1 MSDATAPGAPLPG
14 EDPTV
19 LSRLVRAR
27 QIGPRAVSA
36 LKDDLAKDSRLG
48 YGYLGIGAVAVGS
61 FLFLRGLAAFVLDAV
76 SESPAGS
83 TPLRVIAWALLAIAF
98 VGSALLARRH
108 HGRHPAL
115 VFSAAMVL
123 LALALLIETI
133 AVLGTPQPILHSSTI
148 YGVGATLLALVGSR
162 PARELLLANGA
173 FAVVIAAMLASGIAS
188 GSFESGPSMQRAAAA
203 LLPPLIGA
211 VVVRGFGTLVQLEL
225 DRSAVESTLLAPRF
239 AFGMRASDELARLDL
254 DAERILDGVASGSI
268 HLPLDPKLA
277 ADASSIATELRLL
290 LVAGRH
296 DTWLH
301 HAIEESEVLG
311 PVVTLTDP
319 QGLAGFLEASEREGL
334 LSAVWLL
341 VAESVRVQ
349 PTLQIVIGPRNVEA
363 DATAASRIGF
373 PVALTV
379 DGVPRR
385 RIDPAVWPA
394 LDRVGDH
401 SEMIAGGSM
410 TIVTTVRTVAQQAAG

>member
-1 MSDATAPGAPLPG
+1 VTDTPATAQPLPG
-14 EDPTV
+14 EDPNV

-36 LKDDLAKDSRLG
+36 LRDDLARDSRLG
-48 YGYLGIGAVAVGS
+48 YGYLGIGAIAIGS
-61 FLFLRGLAAFVLDAV
+61 FLFLRGLATFAADAIDD
-76 SESPAGS
+76 SPAGS
-83 TPLRVIAWALLAIAF
+83 VPLRAAAWAILIVVFAGSCLLTRRYHGRIPGIAF
-98 VGSALLARRH
+98 TSATA
-108 HGRHPAL
+108 
-115 VFSAAMVL
+115 L
-123 LALALLIETI
+123 LALALLVETI
-133 AVLGTPQPILHSSTI
+133 ALIGVPQPLLDSSTI

-162 PARELLLANGA
+162 PARQLLLAGGV
-173 FAVVIAAMLASGIAS
+173 FAVIVGVMLVSGIPS
-188 GSFESGPSMQRAAAA
+188 GSFAAGPSVQIAATA
-203 LLPPLIGA
+203 LLPPLLGA
-211 VVVRGFGTLVQLEL
+211 VIVRGFGMLVQLEL
-225 DRSAVESTLLAPRF
+225 DRSVVESTLLAPRF

-254 DAERILDGVASGSI
+254 DAEHILDGVANGTI
-268 HLPLDPKLA
+268 ELPLDPELA
-277 ADASSIATELRLL
+277 ATASSIATELRLL

-319 QGLAGFLEASEREGL
+319 RGLAGFLEPSEREGL

-341 VAESVRVQ
+341 VARSVRVQ
-349 PTLQIVIGPRNVEA
+349 PTLHIVIGPQNVEA
-363 DATAASRIGF
+363 DGRPADRIGF

-379 DGVPRR
+379 VGVPRR

-401 SEMIAGGSM
+401 SEMVSGQSM
-410 TIVTTVRTVAQQAAG
+410 TIVTTVRTVAQQTAA